1 MLAKVIVVSSLSRL
15 SRAFVSSGLGQS
27 AQYSSNYDFIRI
39 LTSGTMFGIWA
50 FSWEILPSFSQGAIA
65 AIFKCT
71 ESKCRLMKPIL
82 NKKEKSVS
90 KSEQMLAALQEQ
102 DLALADRY
110 FEQALTT
117 DSEEELLDLADY
129 LESIGFSLRPSV
141 FLKSWLLTIR
151 LYIQS
156 GSYCQ

>member
-1 MLAKVIVVSSLSRL
+1 
-15 SRAFVSSGLGQS
+15 
-27 AQYSSNYDFIRI
+27 
-39 LTSGTMFGIWA
+39 
-50 FSWEILPSFSQGAIA
+50 
-65 AIFKCT
+65 
-71 ESKCRLMKPIL
+71 MKPIL

-129 LESIGFSLRPSV
+129 LESIGFFP
-141 FLKSWLLTIR
+141 
-151 LYIQS
+151 QAN
-156 GSYCQ
+156 